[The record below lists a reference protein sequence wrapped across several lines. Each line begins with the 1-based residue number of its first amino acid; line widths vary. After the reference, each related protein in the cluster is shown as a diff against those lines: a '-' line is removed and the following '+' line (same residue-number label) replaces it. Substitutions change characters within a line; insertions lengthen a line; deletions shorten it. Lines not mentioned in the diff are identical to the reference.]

1 MPYRIRKVKC
11 KRSDGK
17 SGKYVLEYIP
27 KGKRKYK
34 RAGCHTSKKNASG
47 QRAAI
52 EGGPREA
59 DERLYEMDADEAKK
73 TDQNSDGKN
82 DFDDVKIA
90 RMLASGMSKAEIKK
104 KHPNL
109 FERKN
114 SNHPKEYS
122 APEGSKRDKQLDAT
136 QADLKSGDPERVARA
151 YRRREKMEKKER
163 SKKGFKNKP
172 RKDSK
177 SAKNESIE
185 ETIMMIVET
194 LLLEMDEAK
203 KKKRKKKKKA
213 AGKLSK
219 ATKATL
225 KKKAEKRGLT
235 PGSVYAEY
243 RKGLAAWASSGSRK
257 GMSQHQWAHARV
269 NSATPSKP
277 WAVVKKSKAKKKK
290 K

>member
-90 RMLASGMSKAEIKK
+90 RMLASGMSKAEIK
-104 KHPNL
+104 
-109 FERKN
+109 
-114 SNHPKEYS
+114 
-122 APEGSKRDKQLDAT
+122 
-136 QADLKSGDPERVARA
+136 
-151 YRRREKMEKKER
+151 
-163 SKKGFKNKP
+163 
-172 RKDSK
+172 
-177 SAKNESIE
+177 I
-185 ETIMMIVET
+185 T
-194 LLLEMDEAK
+194 L
-203 KKKRKKKKKA
+203 RNI
-213 AGKLSK
+213 
-219 ATKATL
+219 
-225 KKKAEKRGLT
+225 
-235 PGSVYAEY
+235 
-243 RKGLAAWASSGSRK
+243 
-257 GMSQHQWAHARV
+257 QHQKV
-269 NSATPSKP
+269 PNETSNLMPLKQT
-277 WAVVKKSKAKKKK
+277 
-290 K
+290 